1 MLTITPK
8 DHHGFTLSEMLVS
21 VAILILLVLFV
32 SGLFSS
38 AASVTTASNKHIDC
52 DLQARQL
59 FDRMA
64 TDFAQMVKRQD
75 VDYYIKS
82 NVDAEPG
89 NDRIAF
95 FSQVPG
101 YYPSTGSQSPTS
113 LVAYRVNSDNSSA
126 SFNKMERMGKGL
138 LWNGV
143 STTHTPFTFG
153 LTAIINN
160 WPSATDSS
168 SSDPDYETIGPQV
181 FRFEYFYFLKDGT
194 VGVIPGA
201 PGMQDVAA
209 ISVCIAVIDPKSKV
223 LLSNSQLSTLAG
235 RMDDFS
241 ISMRPGDLLVQWQT
255 ALDNTNDMPR
265 AAISAIH
272 LHHHS
277 FHLLPKF

>member
-1 MLTITPK
+1 
-8 DHHGFTLSEMLVS
+8 MLVS

-32 SGLFSS
+32 SRLFSS
-38 AASVTTASNKHIDC
+38 AANVTTAGNKHIDC
-52 DLQARQL
+52 DLEARQL

-75 VDYYIKS
+75 VDYYTKS
-82 NVDAEPG
+82 NVDTEPG

-95 FSQVPG
+95 FSQVAG

-113 LVAYRVNSDNSSA
+113 LVAYRVNSDNNSPSA
-126 SFNKMERMGKGL
+126 NKMERMAKGL

-143 STTHTPFTFG
+143 SATHTPFIFG
-153 LTAIINN
+153 PTAIINN
-160 WPSATDSS
+160 WPSATDSG

-181 FRFEYFYFLKDGT
+181 FRFEYFFFLKDGT
-194 VGVIPGA
+194 VGVTPGA
-201 PGMQDVAA
+201 AGMQDVAA
-209 ISVCIAVIDPKSKV
+209 ISVCIAGVDPKSKV
-223 LLSNSQLSTLAG
+223 FLSNSQLGTLAG
-235 RMDDFS
+235 RMEDFS

-255 ALDNTNDMPR
+255 ALDDTDDMPR
-265 AAISAIH
+265 AAVSSIR

>member
-1 MLTITPK
+1 MIAPK

-32 SGLFSS
+32 SRLFSG

-64 TDFAQMVKRQD
+64 TDFSEMVKRQD

-82 NVDAEPG
+82 NVDTEPG

-95 FSQVPG
+95 FSEVPG

-143 STTHTPFTFG
+143 SITHTPFIFG

-168 SSDPDYETIGPQV
+168 SADPDYETIGPHV
-181 FRFEYFYFLKDGT
+181 FRFEYFLFLKDGT
-194 VGVIPGA
+194 VGVVPGA
-201 PGMQDVAA
+201 PGLADVAA

-241 ISMRPGDLLVQWQT
+241 VSMRPGDLLVQWQT

-265 AAISAIH
+265 AAISAIR
-272 LHHHS
+272 LYHHS

>member
-1 MLTITPK
+1 
-8 DHHGFTLSEMLVS
+8 MLVS
-21 VAILILLVLFV
+21 VAVLTLLILFV
-32 SGLFSS
+32 SRLFSN
-38 AASVTTASNKHIDC
+38 AASVTTAINKHIDC

-59 FDRMA
+59 FDRMT

-82 NVDAEPG
+82 NVDTETG

-95 FSQVPG
+95 FSLVPG
-101 YYPSTGSQSPTS
+101 YYPSSGSASSTS
-113 LVAYRVNSDNSSA
+113 LVAYRVNSDSTSL

-143 STTHTPFTFG
+143 SATKIPFIFG

-160 WPSATDSS
+160 WPSATDNS

-194 VGVIPGA
+194 LGAIPGV

-209 ISVCIAVIDPKSKV
+209 ISVCIAVVDPKSKV
-223 LLSNSQLSTLAG
+223 LLSNWQLSTLAG
-235 RMDDFS
+235 RMEDFS
-241 ISMRPGDLLVQWQT
+241 ISMRAGEPLARWQT
-255 ALDNTNDMPR
+255 ALDNTADLPR
-265 AAISAIH
+265 TAVSAIR
-272 LHHHS
+272 LYQHS
-277 FHLLPKF
+277 FHLVPKF